1 MPSPMDE
8 CDNITNIE
16 PAPPTLDLTT
26 LKRKSEVLEELA
38 LQFPVKSIAMATPTK
53 SSVPSPIPE
62 GTTPTQ
68 TSPRLKLTKTEK
80 EALKA
85 EKLKEKEAERLK
97 KEQEKQKRI
106 EERQQREE
114 ERLKKVA

>member
-1 MPSPMDE
+1 MDE

-16 PAPPTLDLTT
+16 PTPPTLDPAT

-38 LQFPVKSIAMATPTK
+38 LQFPVKKIAMVIPTK

-62 GTTPTQ
+62 VTTPTQ
-68 TSPRLKLTKTEK
+68 ISPQSKPSKTEK

-85 EKLKEKEAERLK
+85 EKQKEKEAEQLK
-97 KEQEKQKRI
+97 KEQEKQKRM
-106 EERQQREE
+106 EEKQQREE